1 MKKRLFVMLLAFAT
15 LLSVL
20 PMAVRAASSEHSLTV
35 KLVGASVLDTLQV
48 WQGESL
54 IEQKAV
60 DGSEL
65 TFSLPAG
72 EYRYCGLQG
81 GVGHGG
87 GPFTVADRDGAQTLT
102 LRAVDMTSYA
112 LSNPYLAEYTV
123 RMTAAD
129 GTLYTAGSDDA
140 ANGGDARGWFLLP
153 ATPEGAEYHYAFL
166 PTSADNF
173 GSSGT
178 TYLYSTYGSSEVRDF
193 KGLPGSQSDSGKF
206 VIAPKTTLTISVP
219 TGATLRLCHRV
230 KFYEPLELLE
240 PTGVTAQGA
249 QSVYTYEIPDGVT
262 LHYELELNGY
272 VKKAATLR
280 GGTPITVT
288 TADLTPIARAAEL
301 ARDADDATI
310 LTNAPDS
317 HSLEL
322 AVGERFELY
331 LHRILQATDSAT
343 GNYYVD
349 PNYRVEV
356 IGGSS
361 VKVADAYYAGAT
373 ICAVE
378 NGVSVLRLTYDA
390 LDFVDTDGNSCVYGA
405 TAEKNAAIL
414 VVNVGGSGSSVIDTG
429 CGGKE
434 HEIAYFVRSVNG
446 TAAPKQFAS
455 FTLTPSS
462 NVTAAW
468 LHAPIGA
475 TYTDDWT
482 PLTANGDG
490 SFTAEL
496 CEGSSILRLRT
507 ADGRE
512 AYHVLRALGLD
523 VTASAESLDVSVRD
537 GKIDLAL
544 YTNDELTLRFDG
556 LQMPLPKLAALIN
569 PGLGYSDGG
578 LAPTTYAQYTL
589 SGSAG
594 GKTTVSGESSQYQ
607 IAEKNAIKLSFA
619 LPDTYTLSE
628 GALHTTYFGLGAYIG
643 ISKGGYTGTQ
653 PTYFNGINTDRDSRE
668 ALYGALPDLTITATQ
683 FVPSSDAGVASVRV
697 SGVEAEKNGN
707 NWSVLLPYGSA
718 ISADSAAVSV
728 TTSHPLAAVSTP
740 VTADGG
746 RTWRFTVTAQDGTTA
761 EYTVSVR
768 VSEVC
773 ARVTFYLNGGTCA
786 ELKNDVT
793 AVSYTAAK
801 LGTALPVPT
810 KAGYRF
816 DGWFDTADRK
826 TGTRYTA
833 VSTELPDRLYALW
846 SAIPDEGNKPGTE
859 TKPEEG
865 SKPGTETEEKQI
877 TVTFRLVGSTL
888 ASKPIDLKKHPN
900 ELYGARSVVWIPT
913 TTYRLATDSTVY
925 DVFVKA
931 LAAHGISA
939 VGADSGYVSSV
950 NGLAEFANGTYS
962 GWKYSVNGF
971 CPNTALG
978 NYTLSDGDVVVWY
991 YVNDYRYDGVS
1002 AEEPEPTVKPTEKTE
1017 PTEPTENA
1025 PSTTAAK
1032 TDAKSEPTE
1041 PTEQNGAPEVS
1052 GKKLR
1057 DVYAATGDYL
1067 QSLGTPQVGSV
1078 GGEWL
1083 VIGLRRSGR
1092 EVPAAYLDAVVA
1104 YVRENADENDRLQRS
1119 KSTENSRLIL
1129 ALTALGADV
1138 TDVDGHDLL
1147 RGLNDLD
1154 FICRQG
1160 LNGPVWAL
1168 LALDCGNYPAPG
1180 GNVTRE
1186 ALIAAILDARLPD
1199 GGWTVAG
1206 ENADADTTA
1215 MVLQA
1220 LAPYYDLDPA
1230 VRSAV
1235 DEAVELLSAQ
1245 QSADGGFVTANLA
1258 TSESVS
1264 QVIVALTALG
1274 IDPDTNSRFVKNGH
1288 SALDALLA
1296 YAVEGGGFRHIADGG
1311 VDGMASEQG
1320 YYALTAYVRFLDGAP
1335 RLYDMTDTVNAGG
1348 TAAPENPQPT
1358 EPTEPTANAEE
1369 ASSKAWLWWLCVPC
1383 ALVLAAAAIL
1393 ILRKKRK

>member
-1 MKKRLFVMLLAFAT
+1 MKKRLFSFVLAFA
-15 LLSVL
+15 LLMGML
-20 PMAVRAASSEHSLTV
+20 PAASAAEPAAQRAFTV
-35 KLVGASVLDTLQV
+35 KIVGASALDTLQIR
-48 WQGESL
+48 QGESL
-54 IEQKAV
+54 IAEKAV

-72 EYRYCGLQG
+72 EYRYCGFLG

-87 GPFTVADRDGAQTLT
+87 GPFTVADCDGAQSLT

-123 RMTAAD
+123 RMTSAD

-140 ANGGDARGWFLLP
+140 VNGGNARGRFLLP

-166 PTSADNF
+166 PTSADKF

-178 TYLYSTYGSSEVRDF
+178 TYLYSTYGSSEVRNF
-193 KGLPGSQSDSGKF
+193 KGLPASQSDSGKF
-206 VIAPKTTLTISVP
+206 VIAPKTTVAISVP

-230 KFYEPLELLE
+230 KFYEPLELIE

-249 QSVYTYEIPDGVT
+249 QSIYTYEIPDGVT

-288 TADLTPIARAAEL
+288 TADLTPAARAAEL
-301 ARDADDATI
+301 ATDADNATI

-317 HSLEL
+317 HYLEL

-331 LHRILQATDSAT
+331 LHRVLQATDSAT

-361 VKVADAYYAGAT
+361 VKVTDAYYAGAT
-373 ICAVE
+373 ICAVD
-378 NGVSVLRLTYDA
+378 NGVSILRLTCDA
-390 LDFVDTDGNSCVYGA
+390 LDFVDTNGNSCVYGA

-414 VVNVGGSGSSVIDTG
+414 VVNVGGSGSTVIDTG

-434 HEIAYFVRSVNG
+434 HEISYFVRSVNG
-446 TAAPKQFAS
+446 STAPQQFAS

-462 NVTAAW
+462 NVTAVS
-468 LHAPIGA
+468 LHASIGS

-490 SFTAEL
+490 SYTAAL

-507 ADGRE
+507 ADGTE
-512 AYHVLRALGLD
+512 VYHVLRALGLD
-523 VTASAESLDVSVRD
+523 VTASAKSLDVSVRD
-537 GKIDLAL
+537 GKLSL
-544 YTNDELTLRFDG
+544 SLNTNDELTLCFDG
-556 LQMPLPKLAALIN
+556 LQMPLPKLAALVN
-569 PGLGYSDGG
+569 PGLKYSDGV

-594 GKTTVSGESSQYQ
+594 EKTTVSSESSQYQ
-607 IAEKNAIKLSFA
+607 IAEKNALKLSFA
-619 LPDTYTLSE
+619 LPDTYTLTE
-628 GALHTTYFGLGAYIG
+628 GALHTTYFGLGAYVG

-653 PTYFNGINTDRDSRE
+653 PSYFNGINTDRDSRKE
-668 ALYGALPDLTITATQ
+668 LYGALPDLTITTKQ
-683 FVPSSDAGVASVRV
+683 FVPSSDAGVESVRV
-697 SGVEAEKNGN
+697 SGVEAEKNGA

-728 TTSHPLAAVSTP
+728 MTSHPLATVSTL

-746 RTWRFTVTAQDGTTA
+746 RTWRFTVTAQDGSTA
-761 EYTVSVR
+761 EYTVAVR

-786 ELKNDVT
+786 ELKNDAT

-846 SAIPDEGNKPGTE
+846 SALPDEGNKPGTE
-859 TKPEEG
+859 TKP
-865 SKPGTETEEKQI
+865 EEKQI

-888 ASKPIDLKKHPN
+888 ASKPIDLKQHPN
-900 ELYGARSVVWIPT
+900 ELYGAQSIVWIPT
-913 TTYRLATDSTVY
+913 TTYRLEQGSTVC

-939 VGADSGYVSSV
+939 MGAESGYVSAV

-971 CPNTALG
+971 CPDTALG
-978 NYTLSDGDVVVWY
+978 NYVLSDGDVVVWY

-1002 AEEPEPTVKPTEKTE
+1002 AEEPEPTVKPTESVTSTTAGKTDAKTE
-1017 PTEPTENA
+1017 PT
-1025 PSTTAAK
+1025 
-1032 TDAKSEPTE
+1032 D

-1052 GKKLR
+1052 NKTLR
-1057 DVYAATGDYL
+1057 DVFAATGDYL
-1067 QSLGTPQVGSV
+1067 QSLGAPQVGSV

-1092 EVPAAYLDAVVA
+1092 EVPAAYLDAVSA
-1104 YVRENADENDRLQRS
+1104 YVGENADENDRLHRS

-1129 ALTALGADV
+1129 ALTALGTDV

-1168 LALDCGNYPAPG
+1168 VALDCGNYPEPV

-1186 ALIAAILDARLPD
+1186 ALLAAILDTQLPD

-1220 LAPYYDLDPA
+1220 LAPYYDLDAA
-1230 VRSAV
+1230 VRAAV
-1235 DEAVELLSAQ
+1235 DEAVALLSAQ
-1245 QSADGGFVTANLA
+1245 QCADGGFVTANLA
-1258 TSESVS
+1258 TSESIS

-1274 IDPDTNSRFVKNGH
+1274 IDPDADSRFVKNGH

-1320 YYALTAYVRFLDGAP
+1320 YYALTAYVRFLDGET
-1335 RLYDMTDTVNAGG
+1335 RLYDMTDVVNAGG
-1348 TAAPENPQPT
+1348 TSAPEKPQPI
-1358 EPTEPTANAEE
+1358 ESPESSADAEE
-1369 ASSKAWLWWLCVPC
+1369 AASDAWLWWLCVAC
-1383 ALVLAAAAIL
+1383 ALVLAAAVVL

>member
-1 MKKRLFVMLLAFAT
+1 MKKRLFSFVLVFALLLGMLPAVSAVEPAAQRAF
-15 LLSVL
+15 SV
-20 PMAVRAASSEHSLTV
+20 
-35 KLVGASVLDTLQV
+35 KIVGASALDTLQV

-54 IEQKAV
+54 IAEKAV

-81 GVGHGG
+81 DVGHGG
-87 GPFTVADRDGAQTLT
+87 GAFTVADRDGAQSLI

-123 RMTAAD
+123 RMTSAD
-129 GTLYTAGSDDA
+129 GTLYTAGSSDA
-140 ANGGDARGWFLLP
+140 ANGGNARGWFLLP

-178 TYLYSTYGSSEVRDF
+178 TYLYSTYGASEVRNF
-193 KGLPGSQSDSGKF
+193 KGLPASQSDSGKF
-206 VIAPKTTLTISVP
+206 VIAPKTTVTISVP

-230 KFYEPLELLE
+230 KFYEPLELIE
-240 PTGVTAQGA
+240 PTGVAAQGA

-288 TADLTPIARAAEL
+288 TADLTPVARAAEL

-317 HSLEL
+317 HFLEL

-361 VKVADAYYAGAT
+361 VKVTDAYYAGAT

-414 VVNVGGSGSSVIDTG
+414 VVNVGGSGSTVIDTG

-434 HEIAYFVRSVNG
+434 HEISYFVRSVNG
-446 TAAPKQFAS
+446 TTAPKQFAS
-455 FTLTPSS
+455 LTFTPSS
-462 NVTAAW
+462 NVTAVS

-482 PLTANGDG
+482 PLTANADG
-490 SFTAEL
+490 SYTAAL
-496 CEGSSILRLRT
+496 REGSSILRLRI
-507 ADGRE
+507 ADGTE
-512 AYHVLRALGLD
+512 TYHVLRALGLD
-523 VTASAESLDVSVRD
+523 VTASAESLDVSVQD
-537 GKIDLAL
+537 GKIGLAL

-556 LQMPLPKLAALIN
+556 LQMPLPKLAALVN

-578 LAPTTYAQYTL
+578 LVPTTYAQYTI

-594 GKTTVSGESSQYQ
+594 GKTTVSGERSQYQ

-628 GALHTTYFGLGAYIG
+628 GALHTTYFGLGAYVG

-683 FVPSSDAGVASVRV
+683 FVPSSDAGVESVRV
-697 SGVEAEKNGN
+697 SSVEAEKNGT

-728 TTSHPLAAVSTP
+728 TTSHPLATVSAP

-746 RTWRFTVTAQDGTTA
+746 KTWRFTVTAQDGSTA
-761 EYTVSVR
+761 EYTVTVR

-801 LGTALPVPT
+801 LGTVLPVPS

-846 SAIPDEGNKPGTE
+846 SAIPDEGNKPDTE
-859 TKPEEG
+859 TKP
-865 SKPGTETEEKQI
+865 EEKQI

-888 ASKPIDLKKHPN
+888 ASKPIDLKQHPN

-913 TTYRLATDSTVY
+913 MTYRLAPGSTVY

-939 VGADSGYVSSV
+939 VGAESGYVSAV

-971 CPNTALG
+971 CPNNALG
-978 NYTLSDGDVVVWY
+978 NYVLSDGDVVVWY

-1002 AEEPEPTVKPTEKTE
+1002 AEEPELTVKPTEKTE
-1017 PTEPTENA
+1017 PTESAT
-1025 PSTTAAK
+1025 STTAGK
-1032 TDAKSEPTE
+1032 TDAKTDPTEPTE
-1041 PTEQNGAPEVS
+1041 PTEQNGASEIS
-1052 GKKLR
+1052 EKKVR

-1067 QSLGTPQVGSV
+1067 QSLGAPQVGSV

-1092 EVPAAYLDAVVA
+1092 EVPAAYLDAVAA
-1104 YVRENADENDRLQRS
+1104 YVRENADENDRLHRS

-1129 ALTALGADV
+1129 ALTALGTDV

-1147 RGLNDLD
+1147 RGLNNLD
-1154 FICRQG
+1154 FVCRQG

-1168 LALDCGNYPAPG
+1168 LALDCGNYSEPA

-1206 ENADADTTA
+1206 ENADADATA

-1220 LAPYYDLDPA
+1220 LAPYYERDSA
-1230 VRSAV
+1230 VRAAV
-1235 DEAVELLSAQ
+1235 DEAVALLSAQ

-1274 IDPDTNSRFVKNGH
+1274 IDPETDSRFVKNGH
-1288 SALDALLA
+1288 SALDALLS

-1320 YYALTAYVRFLDGAP
+1320 YYALTAYVRFLEGQT
-1335 RLYDMTDTVNAGG
+1335 RLYDMTDVVNAGG
-1348 TAAPENPQPT
+1348 TPALENPQPT
-1358 EPTEPTANAEE
+1358 EPTEPSADAEEE
-1369 ASSKAWLWWLCVPC
+1369 ASDTWLWWLCAPC
-1383 ALVLAAAAIL
+1383 ALVLAAAAVL